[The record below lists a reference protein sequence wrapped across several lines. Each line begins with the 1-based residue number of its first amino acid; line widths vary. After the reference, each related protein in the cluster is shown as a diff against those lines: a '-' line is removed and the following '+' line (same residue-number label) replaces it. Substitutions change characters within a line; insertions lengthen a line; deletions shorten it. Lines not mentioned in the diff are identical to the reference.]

1 MRKTWASSAS
11 PLATEIAM
19 QFRVLA
25 IDANAAERRLVL
37 DAADA
42 AAARRSAAGSG
53 LAVLE
58 ISPVNE
64 GHAWRRPSGARRF
77 ALDLF
82 CQELLAMV
90 QAGITVREALHTL
103 ADKERESG
111 GSATLGALLQAIEEG
126 QPLSVAMAAQPAI
139 FPLLLT
145 ESMRAAERTSD
156 YAPALQRFV
165 QYRQLAQQMRSK
177 LVSAALYPMILL
189 GVSGLVL
196 LFLIGYV
203 VPRFAQVYDDMG
215 DRMPAA
221 SRALMV
227 LGKAL
232 SAHPALSAGVV
243 AALFL
248 GAVAA
253 WRAGA
258 GQALLRALAS
268 AVPRIRQMLMTVEMA
283 RLYRTLALLLSGG
296 MPLVASLDLAA
307 GVLPP
312 ATAQR
317 LQAARQRVSEGQG
330 FADSFAALGLTT
342 LVAERF
348 FRVGERT
355 GRLAEM
361 IDRAADFHE
370 DEAARAADWIGRV
383 IGPVM
388 MLVMGVVIGC
398 VVVLMYMPIFQLTEM
413 VQ

>member
-1 MRKTWASSAS
+1 
-11 PLATEIAM
+11 M

-25 IDANAAERRLVL
+25 LDANASERRLVL

-42 AAARRSAAGSG
+42 SAARRSAAKSG

-58 ISPVNE
+58 IAPVSA
-64 GHAWRRPSGARRF
+64 GIGLFASGATARRF

-103 ADKERESG
+103 ADKERLSG
-111 GSATLGALLQAIEEG
+111 TAGVIGNLLRAIEEG
-126 QPLSVAMAAQPAI
+126 QPLSVGMAAQPAV

-165 QYRQLAQQMRSK
+165 QYRRLAQQMRAK

-196 LFLIGYV
+196 LFLVGYV
-203 VPRFAQVYDDMG
+203 VPRFAQVYEDMG

-221 SRALMV
+221 SRVLMV
-227 LGKAL
+227 IGQTL
-232 SAHPALSAGVV
+232 SGHPLLSAGVV
-243 AALFL
+243 AGLLVA
-248 GAVAA
+248 AVMA

-258 GQALLRALAS
+258 GLTLLKLVAG
-268 AVPRIRQMLMTVEMA
+268 AVPRVRDTLMTIEMA

-307 GVLPP
+307 GVLPA
-312 ATAQR
+312 ATALR
-317 LQAARQRVSEGQG
+317 LRVARQRVSEGLP
-330 FADSFAALGLTT
+330 FADSLAAQGLTT

-361 IDRAADFHE
+361 IDSAAEFHE
-370 DEAARAADWIGRV
+370 EEVARAADWVGRV
-383 IGPVM
+383 IGPLM
-388 MLVMGVVIGC
+388 MLVMGVVIGF